1 MRRTQS
7 RLGAFASLAVLAGSI
22 AIAVAAAGGCVTAR
36 PFRCPSNGG
45 TPWRELASDHFVV
58 RTDLDAEDA
67 LALLHRLERMRAAVL
82 AALFE
87 GAPETPGRVE
97 VVAFRSDREFEDF
110 APPGV
115 SAYYLRY
122 AGGPPRIVLSG
133 EIASWQRALLAH
145 ELTHHYLAAA
155 FARLPRWLGEGLAV
169 YMETI
174 GEQRP
179 DRGLVIGGAPL
190 ERLERAKESP
200 MPLKALLRWDGTMGT
215 RESLDFYASSWL
227 LVHYL
232 AHERAPA
239 FAELQRRL
247 AGGEAPESAWR
258 AAFPEFD
265 LDRPET
271 LGGLDRT
278 LAWYARAELQT
289 RAREVKV
296 TLLGDHFEQPMPA
309 AEVHALR
316 LALWSQGPEKSASAL
331 RAEVAEAL
339 REAPDH
345 PLALHVQAGFPGE
358 DALALAR
365 RAVSSHP
372 DDPRAWTF
380 LASSLGDDARGER
393 EAAYRQAVALA
404 PDNAAALHNLAVEL
418 LESGRSGEALPIAR
432 RAVKLAPWSPPLL
445 AGYAAV
451 LSDLGQCAES
461 IPLTQRALEAL
472 PDRAPAAARVEL
484 RGSLLRYLEQCRY
497 ATVKNEPR
505 LAAP

>member
-1 MRRTQS
+1 MRRTPTRFVALAS
-7 RLGAFASLAVLAGSI
+7 LTMLTLGAALV
-22 AIAVAAAGGCVTAR
+22 AVAGCATTR

-45 TPWRELASDHFVV
+45 TPWRELASDHFVI
-58 RTDLDAEDA
+58 RTDLDADDA

-97 VVAFRSDREFEDF
+97 IVAFRSDREFKDF

-145 ELTHHYLAAA
+145 ELTHHYLAAV
-155 FARLPRWLGEGLAV
+155 FARLPRWLAEGLAV
-169 YMETI
+169 YMETL

-190 ERLERAKESP
+190 DRLARVKESP
-200 MPLKALLRWDGTMGT
+200 MPVQDLLRWDGTVGT

-232 AHERAPA
+232 AHKRAPA

-247 AGGEAPESAWR
+247 SGGEAPEVAWR
-258 AAFPEFD
+258 AAFPEYD
-265 LDRPET
+265 VTRTET
-271 LGGLDRT
+271 LIGLDRT
-278 LAWYARAELQT
+278 LGWYARGELRT

-296 TLLGDHFEQPMPA
+296 TLIGDHFEQPMPA
-309 AEVHALR
+309 EEVHAVR
-316 LALWSQGPEKSASAL
+316 LALWSQGPEKSAGAL

-345 PLALHVQAGFPGE
+345 PLALQVQAGFPGE

-365 RAVSSHP
+365 RAVASHP

-380 LASSLGDDARGER
+380 LGTSLGDDARVER
-393 EAAYRQAVALA
+393 EAAYRKAAALA

-418 LESGRSGEALPIAR
+418 LEAGRSGEALPVAR
-432 RAVKLAPWSPPLL
+432 KAVKLAPWSPPLL

-472 PDRAPAAARVEL
+472 PERAPSAARVEL
-484 RGSLLRYLEQCRY
+484 RGSLRRYVEQCRY
-497 ATVKNEPR
+497 ATVNDEPR
-505 LAAP
+505 RAAP